1 MTPTRTVILAALGL
15 GLGLLVGTQFG
26 TSSEDTPSSGVRAIS
41 ETDRQ
46 AYGIS
51 FITFPIDRQRD
62 KPGKARRQAFLAYD
76 SLVAGGDFAAIA
88 RSRSQDPTAADGG
101 FLGFVPA
108 YNDTAF
114 GGALQVLRPG
124 ETSPPVLAGQ
134 AWRILKRHTFEEARA
149 LERTY
154 RIPTHG
160 FFVPWAGQRGAP
172 ANQTREQA
180 LALAKEAMQ
189 KLSSGMSLSE
199 ASERYGAKGRPP
211 AVEAWIEYIADR
223 PQTAAAYRALS
234 SAEPRQIV
242 GPIET
247 GEGWGVL
254 VRGRYLRSLCKHI
267 LIQHIRSENR
277 SDRVSR
283 SPEQAH
289 KLALKALKAV
299 QADRGAWDKTVERF
313 SDDPGTRSSQG
324 LMGLMSPGTIPA
336 GFESVIYDLKPGAI
350 YDGIVET
357 PYGFHV
363 LWKLN

>member
-1 MTPTRTVILAALGL
+1 MSPTRTVILAALGV
-15 GLGLLVGTQFG
+15 GLGLLVGTQLG
-26 TSSEDTPSSGVRAIS
+26 GSSGDTSSSGVRVIR
-41 ETDRQ
+41 EIDRQ

-62 KPGKARRQAFLAYD
+62 KPGKAHRQALLAYD
-76 SLVAGGDFAAIA
+76 SLLAGGDFAAIA
-88 RSRSQDPTAADGG
+88 RSRSKDPTAADGG

-124 ETSPPVLAGQ
+124 ETSPPILAGLS
-134 AWRILKRHTFEEARA
+134 WRILKRHTFEEARA
-149 LERTY
+149 LEQKY

-160 FFVPWAGQRGAP
+160 FFVPWTGQRGAP
-172 ANQTREQA
+172 AGQTKEQA

-189 KLSSGMSLSE
+189 KLSNGMSLAE
-199 ASERYGAKGRPP
+199 ASERYGAEGRPP

-223 PQTAAAYRALS
+223 PNTAAAYRALS
-234 SAEPRQIV
+234 SAEPLQIV
-242 GPIET
+242 GPLET
-247 GEGWGVL
+247 AEGWGVL
-254 VRGRYLRSLCKHI
+254 VRGRYLRSLCRHI
-267 LIQHIRSENR
+267 LIQHVHSEKR
-277 SDRVSR
+277 GDRISR

-289 KLALKALKAV
+289 KLALQALAAV
-299 QADRGAWDKTVERF
+299 QADRGAWDRTVERF
-313 SDDPGTRSSQG
+313 SDDPRTRSSQG
-324 LMGLMSPGTIPA
+324 LMGLMSPGTIPP

-350 YDGIVET
+350 YDGVVET